1 MMKERFE
8 QYEGDYVTITPD
20 DDDCVSSI
28 KEELKRLTLAERTIY
43 LMWLNLGTYS
53 AVAKVLKC
61 SVPTISKKCRA
72 ISEKIH
78 KKTEKI
84 CQEL

>member
-1 MMKERFE
+1 MKERFE
-8 QYEGDYVTITPD
+8 QYEGDYVTVTPE

-43 LMWLNLGTYS
+43 LMWMELGTYS
-53 AVAKVLKC
+53 EVAKALKC

-72 ISEKIH
+72 ISARLH

-84 CQEL
+84 CKEF

>member
-1 MMKERFE
+1 MKERFE
-8 QYEGDYVTITPD
+8 QYECDYVTITPD

-28 KEELKRLTLAERTIY
+28 KEELRRLTLAERTIY
-43 LMWLNLGTYS
+43 LMWMEMGTYS
-53 AVAKVLKC
+53 EVAKALKC

-84 CQEL
+84 CKEL